1 MVGETDDHSSPQN
14 DELMYRP
21 MGHRSRYRPW
31 KPMTSDRKAG
41 AAAAG
46 RGGIGVDHAERGA
59 DQVVDEINLG
69 ARQKRHR
76 GGIDQHH
83 RIVALNHQVILGLRA
98 LDVELVLKAG
108 AAAALDADA
117 QHRTLALGL
126 EDLPDTAGP
135 PLAGDHPGWCHYL
148 APITRIYPNHL
159 VSG

>member
-1 MVGETDDHSSPQN
+1 M
-14 DELMYRP
+14 M
-21 MGHRSRYRPW
+21 
-31 KPMTSDRKAG
+31 SDRKAG

-59 DQVVDEINLG
+59 DQVVDEIDLG
-69 ARQKRHR
+69 SRQKRHR

-126 EDLPDTAGP
+126 EDLPDTAGRP
-135 PLAGDHPGWCHYL
+135 PADYHAPSWHYL
-148 APITRIYPNHL
+148 GPLSAIYPNTL
-159 VSG
+159 VFRTQSYL

>member
-1 MVGETDDHSSPQN
+1 
-14 DELMYRP
+14 MYRP
-21 MGHRSRYRPW
+21 MGHKSASLP
-31 KPMTSDRKAG
+31 KEPTMSDRKAG

-126 EDLPDTAGP
+126 EDLPDTAGRS
-135 PLAGDHPGWCHYL
+135 LADDHARCCHDL
-148 APITRIYPNHL
+148 APIADIYPNHL
-159 VSG
+159 VSGAEA